1 MISKQSNS
9 KNQRNLQKRLNLSLF
24 YKKPSKSYLFLKRDK
39 LKQKQNIKSKN
50 DVQKS
55 QSLERGNVFDRLW
68 SL

>member
-1 MISKQSNS
+1 MISKQLNS
-9 KNQRNLQKRLNLSLF
+9 KNQRKLQKRLNLSLF